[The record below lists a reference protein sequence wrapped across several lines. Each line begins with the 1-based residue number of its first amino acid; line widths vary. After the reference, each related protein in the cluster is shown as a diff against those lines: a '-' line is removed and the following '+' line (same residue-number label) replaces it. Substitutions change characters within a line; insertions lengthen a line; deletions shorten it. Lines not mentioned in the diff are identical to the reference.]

1 MTGRTMSPDAVS
13 RSVQERDAPAI
24 SRLHARVFGPGRFAR
39 TAYRVRDGLPLVS
52 PFCRVI
58 ELGGEIIAALR
69 LAPVTIGG
77 QGRALMLG
85 PVAVA
90 PEHANL
96 GYARRL
102 IAEAHAAAKVA
113 GVLLVVLVG
122 DEPYYGRLG
131 YVLVPRGQISM
142 PGPVNPD
149 RLLALELAPGALA
162 GARGVIHGDPGA

>member
-1 MTGRTMSPDAVS
+1 MSPDSVS
-13 RSVQERDAPAI
+13 RSAEQRDVPAI
-24 SRLHARVFGPGRFAR
+24 NRLHGRVFGPGRFAR
-39 TAYRVRDGLPLVS
+39 TAYRVREGLPLVS

-77 QGRALMLG
+77 TGQALMLG
-85 PVAVA
+85 PAAVA

-102 IAEAHAAAKVA
+102 IAEAHASAKAA
-113 GVLLVVLVG
+113 GVRLVVLVG

-131 YVLVPRGQISM
+131 YVPVPRGQITM

-149 RLLALELAPGALA
+149 RLLALELVPGALA
-162 GARGVIHGDPGA
+162 QARGIILGDPGA